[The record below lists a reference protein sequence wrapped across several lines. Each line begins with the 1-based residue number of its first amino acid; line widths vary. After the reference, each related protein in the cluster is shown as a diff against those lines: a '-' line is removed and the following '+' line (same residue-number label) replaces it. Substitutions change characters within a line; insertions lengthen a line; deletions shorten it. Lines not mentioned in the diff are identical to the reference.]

1 MFFFKLFCSI
11 IRNLHLTLCPRVY
24 MYLNIDDIHNLAYTP
39 WFLTI
44 QRFKVV
50 YINGYIDVLYTCR
63 WSFVSFQCFVDWV
76 FPFMSPRGFVPLF
89 FYMIVQ
95 QKINIDRNENQ
106 ARGNIRGRV
115 ILFWNKD
122 IPLYY
127 MQSTT
132 DSSIFSGLSTLKKW
146 TLRAGKSIF
155 LYGQKKFKVKDIVLQ
170 SINKYM

>member
-1 MFFFKLFCSI
+1 MYLFSKLFCSI

-39 WFLTI
+39 CFLTI

-50 YINGYIDVLYTCR
+50 YINGYIDVLYT
-63 WSFVSFQCFVDWV
+63 WSFVSFQCFIDWV
-76 FPFMSPRGFVPLF
+76 FPFMSPRGFVPLS

-127 MQSTT
+127 MQSTCNWLIHFFRPLHIEKMNAT
-132 DSSIFSGLSTLKKW
+132 CRKVHFSVRSKK
-146 TLRAGKSIF
+146 
-155 LYGQKKFKVKDIVLQ
+155 V
-170 SINKYM
+170 